1 MTEDLHRIARELD
14 LPPSLVT
21 RYYRAYWLYIKTTIE
36 SFELKQDI
44 DEDTY
49 NKMRVN
55 FNLPNLGRL
64 ACSYRRQQNLR
75 NRFKNKENGDNNK
88 RHNSFNE

>member
-21 RYYRAYWLYIKTTIE
+21 RYYRAYWLYIKSSIE
-36 SFELKQDI
+36 EFELKQDMS
-44 DEDTY
+44 EDAY

-64 ACSYRRQQNLR
+64 ACSFKRQQLLR
-75 NRFKNKENGDNNK
+75 NRFKNKENGNNTE
-88 RHNSFNE
+88 RHNSLNE